1 MKTYNIGI
9 DFGTTKTLVAYY
21 DDEEDK
27 PVIAHLGRERNSIP
41 TSVFLS
47 ADGTWLFGEDA
58 DDQASDEQ
66 QIDRYATAFKLK
78 LGSPSPALQLFTP
91 SGFQSFTAL
100 ELTAKFL
107 EHVRILCE
115 NEVFNGHKVTGA
127 VITHPAMFG
136 PAQVEDLRAAALQA
150 GFDKVRLMRE
160 PEAAGLAFC
169 ELCPQEAFTGTA
181 LAVDW
186 GGGTLDLALVSR
198 DADGDIT
205 VQDRYTAGS
214 NTLGGNFLDEFIWKD
229 AQKKLKTK
237 GEDITQDPAH
247 IQLVQKKRVRL
258 LKERLSKMKTGRL
271 ILPGELGPHSAL
283 EYSREDLERIIRPEI
298 RKGIS
303 EVSQLLKSI
312 KTSSLVPDQALLIGG
327 SSQIPLISKL
337 ITDNAGID
345 CKRWQY
351 SHEAVAL
358 GAALSA
364 EEHGDD
370 DEEAEPSVYQVSIN
384 PQQLRTGARLS
395 IKIEG
400 VNIQFRVQPHSKVG
414 TEILLPAE
422 QTKGLGPLRLILINP
437 APSKTKSKSQDQ
449 GKTNNRPQKPKLPLF
464 EQASRLIYGAAG
476 CPCDPQ
482 QGFDILFQ
490 GAQQGDVG
498 CMIDLAG
505 FYEEGMYLP
514 YNPGKA
520 RSLLLQAVA
529 AGSKVAVASL
539 YSSGLDEQ
547 AHPLPEEKKGQM
559 WLRAVSDLDHENPA
573 DCDDSRYLN
582 LFGLYMME
590 KDFQSAS
597 DCLGKVKDS
606 WLVPLYRE
614 LLTATQSIYKISDEE
629 ISKQEKIRLYRT
641 AEAALNRILQHHS
654 PLSSAC
660 YNILVSF
667 YSGEESP
674 LYNLQKALECAHQGA
689 LLGDPE
695 CVEDEYDIGTN
706 YGANDNG
713 DIAGT
718 TNNRILSLAR
728 YGQYGRPDEDAIPGV
743 TLDIEASAVG
753 KMIGIP
759 NVSELP
765 ENHASW
771 VNESHDFGP
780 DVIIENR
787 NSIPLTNLTLTL
799 RCAAG
804 IFQHHIGQI
813 QAGEQCCLSPGF
825 GELEGW
831 PELASG
837 DELCLSR
844 GNQCC
849 YLKTSDALIALASP
863 DTYPLAAAWS
873 TGFFGG
879 RTLQVCNLGDGPVQI
894 RIKKRS
900 NNAVA
905 TVWIN
910 PRDVAGVG
918 WGEFSDNASVTEG
931 EVVFFVV
938 EGYDLTA
945 GIITGESDGNAGWK
959 KALKVAGSA
968 ALFTLGLGN

>member
-312 KTSSLVPDQALLIGG
+312 QTSSLVPDQALLIGG

-364 EEHGDD
+364 EEHS
-370 DEEAEPSVYQVSIN
+370 DEEAEPSVYQVSVN

-422 QTKGLGPLRLILINP
+422 ETKGLGPLRLILTSP
-437 APSKTKSKSQDQ
+437 ALSKTKSQDQ
-449 GKTNNRPQKPKLPLF
+449 VETNNTPQKPKLPLF

-482 QGFDILFQ
+482 QGFDLLFQ

-559 WLRAVSDLDHENPA
+559 WLRAVSDLSHENPV
-573 DCDDSRYLN
+573 DSDDSRYLYLCD
-582 LFGLYMME
+582 LFLQE
-590 KDFQSAS
+590 CVFQRAS
-597 DCLGKVKDS
+597 DCLGKVKDI
-606 WLVPLYRE
+606 WQVPLYRE
-614 LLTATQSIYKISDEE
+614 LLTATQSLYKISDEG
-629 ISKQEKIRLYRT
+629 ISKQEKIPLYRT
-641 AEAALNRILQHHS
+641 AEAAINRILQHHS

-667 YSGEESP
+667 YRDEESP
-674 LYNLQKALECAHQGA
+674 LYNLQKALEYAQYGAH
-689 LLGDPE
+689 LGDPD
-695 CVEDEYDIGTN
+695 CVLAEHHIVTN
-706 YGANDNG
+706 YGAN
-713 DIAGT
+713 
-718 TNNRILSLAR
+718 NNRNITSKFVDRLVSLAR
-728 YGQYGRPDEDAIPGV
+728 YGQYGKADEDAIPGI
-743 TLDIEASAVG
+743 TLSIGDPLVG
-753 KMIGIP
+753 RIIGIP
-759 NVSELP
+759 NVGELP
-765 ENHASW
+765 DDNEPW
-771 VNESHDFGP
+771 VNEGRDFGP
-780 DVIIENR
+780 AVIIENT
-787 NSIPLTNLTLTL
+787 SSAQLTNLTLTL

-849 YLKTSDALIALASP
+849 YFKTSDALIALASP

-879 RTLQVCNLGDGPVQI
+879 RTLQVCNLGDSPVQI
-894 RIKKRS
+894 RIQKLS

-918 WGEFSDNASVTEG
+918 WGEFSDNTSVTEG
-931 EVVFFVV
+931 ESVVFLV
-938 EGYDLTA
+938 EGYAPTV

-968 ALFTLGLGN
+968 ALFTLGIGS

>member
-47 ADGTWLFGEDA
+47 EDGTWLFGEDA

-66 QIDRYATAFKLK
+66 QIDRYATAFKLL
-78 LGSPSPALQLFTP
+78 LGSPSPALQIFTP
-91 SGFQSFTAL
+91 SGPQSFTAL

-312 KTSSLVPDQALLIGG
+312 KTSALVPDQALLIGG
-327 SSQIPLISKL
+327 SSQIPLIGKL
-337 ITDNAGID
+337 ITDNTGIA

-364 EEHGDD
+364 EAHANN
-370 DEEAEPSVYQVSIN
+370 EEDAEK
-384 PQQLRTGARLS
+384 PQA
-395 IKIEG
+395 
-400 VNIQFRVQPHSKVG
+400 
-414 TEILLPAE
+414 
-422 QTKGLGPLRLILINP
+422 
-437 APSKTKSKSQDQ
+437 
-449 GKTNNRPQKPKLPLF
+449 PKLPRN

-476 CPCDPQ
+476 SPCDPQ
-482 QGFDILFQ
+482 KGLDILFQ
-490 GAQQGDVG
+490 GVKKGDVG
-498 CMIDLAG
+498 CMIDLAEY
-505 FYEEGMYLP
+505 YEDGVYLP

-547 AHPLPEEKKGQM
+547 ANPLPKEKKEQM
-559 WLRAVSDLDHENPA
+559 SLRVVSDLNHENPV
-573 DCDDSRYLN
+573 DSDDLRYLY
-582 LFGLYMME
+582 LCVIFLE
-590 KDFQSAS
+590 EFDFQRAS
-597 DCLGKVKDS
+597 DCLGKVRDS
-606 WLVPLYRE
+606 WQVPLFRE
-614 LLTATQSIYKISDEE
+614 FITAMPALQRISDEG
-629 ISKQEKIRLYRT
+629 ISKQEKIPLYRT
-641 AEAALNRILQHHS
+641 AEAALTRILQHNS
-654 PLSSAC
+654 PLRSKC
-660 YNILVSF
+660 YNRLFSF
-667 YSGEESP
+667 YSDEESP
-674 LYNLQKALECAHQGA
+674 LYNLQKAQECAHHGA
-689 LLGDPE
+689 VLGDPG
-695 CVEDEYDIGTN
+695 CVLAEYHFSSN
-706 YGANDNG
+706 NEANDGENLG
-713 DIAGT
+713 VMVA
-718 TNNRILSLAR
+718 NRLLSLAR
-728 YGQYGRPDEDAIPGV
+728 YGQYGKADEDAIPGI
-743 TLDIEASAVG
+743 TLRIGNPLVG

-759 NVSELP
+759 NVSVLSK
-765 ENHASW
+765 N
-771 VNESHDFGP
+771 NEPCINKSRDFGP
-780 DVIIENR
+780 AVIIENT
-787 NSIPLTNLTLTL
+787 SSSPLANLTLTL

-804 IFQHHIGQI
+804 IFQHRIEQM
-813 QAGEQCCLSPGF
+813 QAGEQSSLTPGL
-825 GELEGW
+825 GELENW
-831 PELASG
+831 PDLTSD
-837 DELCLSR
+837 DELCISR
-844 GNQCC
+844 GSQRC
-849 YLKTSDALIALASP
+849 YFKAYDVLIALMSH
-863 DTYPLAAAWS
+863 DTYPLAAVWA

-879 RTLQVCNLGDGPVQI
+879 RTLRVINLGDSPVQI
-894 RIKKRS
+894 KIHKVS
-900 NNAVA
+900 NEAVA
-905 TVWIN
+905 TVSIN
-910 PRDVAGVG
+910 PEDVAEIG
-918 WGEFSDNASVTEG
+918 WREFSDGSSVTEG
-931 EVVFFVV
+931 EMVLFEV
-938 EGYDLTA
+938 EGYAPTA

-959 KALKVAGSA
+959 TALKIAGGA
-968 ALFTLGLGN
+968 ALLSMGIGS